1 MDPENQNH
9 KRPTEARHRD
19 WMALASSDP
28 IGTMMEYHLAMRLL
42 HVWRGTRAEAT
53 PPPPPPRTER
63 YLHGLESFPYHPAHA
78 AAITADGM
86 GLIGRR
92 FPFHA
97 RILWVLLCHLIRG
110 RASVSDI

>member
-1 MDPENQNH
+1 MDPENQKH

-28 IGTMMEYHLAMRLL
+28 IGTMVEYHLAMCLL

-53 PPPPPPRTER
+53 PPPPSTER
-63 YLHGLESFPYHPAHA
+63 YPHGLESFPYHPAHA

-97 RILWVLLCHLIRG
+97 RILWPLVPFDQRT
-110 RASVSDI
+110 ASVSDI